1 VNTARTR
8 VPLSARA
15 TVTLYVVDRAEAMSA
30 HVAPLSVLRCH
41 CTVTPVPPAV
51 AVPPGFDAEVG
62 QGWEVFVYAVH
73 TNWLR
78 FENGLCQKIF
88 SD

>member
-1 VNTARTR
+1 M
-8 VPLSARA
+8 PEGP
-15 TVTLYVVDRAEAMSA
+15 TVR
-30 HVAPLSVLRCH
+30 
-41 CTVTPVPPAV
+41 VPPAV

-62 QGWEVFVYAVH
+62 QGWEVFVFAIH
-73 TNWLR
+73 QNWVR